1 MADIIE
7 KIKTNTNIIK
17 KLVNEN
23 ETLLEQLNVN
33 RKITENGKYTFK
45 IANLQEFI
53 DKFKLVIEDI
63 GCQNSFLMEYSS
75 NGDYAIYLS
84 DKHGIMMPDAGY
96 LAIREIGRY
105 NKESGYSN
113 VDEIDLYVKIDDEK
127 IILYDENTF
136 LKTESG
142 FKSNDYDYWFN
153 TLNKTEHSDI
163 YSYETICKCSR
174 LRVCTHH
181 SRAEN
186 EKCNCFAESIKQCEE
201 AKTKIGIFNTLE
213 LGQEIVNNTIKCTH
227 KCNCNVCEH
236 PYQCWRPR
244 FKYTVNITT
253 REIHLYIDYE

>member
-17 KLVNEN
+17 RLVNEN

-33 RKITENGKYTFK
+33 RRITENGKYKFK

-53 DKFKLVIEDI
+53 AKFKLVIDDS
-63 GCQNSFLMEYSS
+63 GYPNYFLMEYST
-75 NGDYAIYLS
+75 NGDYAIRFS

-96 LAIREIGRY
+96 LASREIGRY

-113 VDEIDLYVKIDDEK
+113 VDEIDLYVKMDDEK
-127 IILYDENTF
+127 IILYNEHTF
-136 LKTESG
+136 LKTGTG
-142 FKSNDYDYWFN
+142 FSSNDYDYWFN

-163 YSYETICKCSR
+163 YSYESICKNSR
-174 LRVCTHH
+174 LRICTHH

-186 EKCNCFAESIKQCEE
+186 EKCNCFAESIKQCEV
-201 AKTKIGIFNTLE
+201 AIKKFGILNGK
-213 LGQEIVNNTIKCTH
+213 LGQEIVNNTVKCTH

-244 FKYTVNITT
+244 FKYTVNIAT